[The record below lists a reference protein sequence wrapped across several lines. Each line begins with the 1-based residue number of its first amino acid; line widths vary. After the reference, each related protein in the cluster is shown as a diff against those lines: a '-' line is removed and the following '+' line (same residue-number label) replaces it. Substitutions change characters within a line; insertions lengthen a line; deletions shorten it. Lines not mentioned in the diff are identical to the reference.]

1 MGPAYSYTT
10 RITWTGGREGRLQAD
25 SLPELT
31 FSAPEEFHGR
41 AGMWTPEH
49 FYVAAANACLLTT
62 FLAIAEISKL
72 EIIAYEAVGTGKLEK
87 GVAGDEKG
95 YQITEIV
102 LRPRITVVSEADR
115 DRAWRLIE
123 KAEKNCLVS
132 RSMKTRMTLEPEILV
147 K

>member
-1 MGPAYSYTT
+1 MGLPYFYTT
-10 RITWTGGREGRLQAD
+10 RIDWTGGRDGRLRAD
-25 SLPELT
+25 SLPELS
-31 FSAPEEFHGR
+31 FSAPEEFRGR
-41 AGMWTPEH
+41 AGSWTPEH

-87 GVAGDEKG
+87 GAAGEDKG

-102 LRPRITVVSEADR
+102 LQPRITVRSEADR
-115 DRAWRLIE
+115 ERAARLIE
-123 KAEKNCLVS
+123 KAEMNCLVS
-132 RSMKTRMTLEPEILV
+132 RSMKTAIRLEPEIVV